1 MVLGKLIWN
10 DIMIDIIED
19 GLFAAIA
26 AIGFSSISNT
36 PHRAYLTC
44 ALIAAAGHSIRYIL
58 TLQEFGGMHIIP
70 ASTAASFA
78 IGMLAVLL
86 ASRIKCPAEVCFFPA
101 LLPMIP
107 GMYAYR
113 TIEAVLSCLYHTQEE
128 AFGHYFYL
136 LAYNGLTCTF
146 IILGMV
152 IGATVPVFL
161 FKKLSFTATR

>member
-1 MVLGKLIWN
+1 MWN
-10 DIMIDIIED
+10 EIFINVIED

-36 PHRAYLTC
+36 PHRAYLTI
-44 ALIAAAGHSIRYIL
+44 ALLAAAGHAIRYVL
-58 TLQEFGGMHIIP
+58 TMPEFGGMHIIA
-70 ASTAASFA
+70 ASTVAAFA
-78 IGMLAVLL
+78 IGLLAVLF

-113 TIEAVLSCLYHTQEE
+113 TIEALLSCLYHTQEE
-128 AFGHYFYL
+128 MFGHYFYL
-136 LAYNGLTCTF
+136 LAYNALTCSF
-146 IILGMV
+146 IIFGMV

-161 FKKLSFTATR
+161 FKKLSFTDTR

>member
-1 MVLGKLIWN
+1 MCN
-10 DIMIDIIED
+10 DLLVNIFED

-36 PHRAYLTC
+36 PRRAYLTC
-44 ALIAAAGHSIRYIL
+44 ALIAAAGHSIRYVISL
-58 TLQEFGGMHIIP
+58 PDFGGMNIIIS
-70 ASTAASFA
+70 STLAAFA
-78 IGMLAVLL
+78 IGILAVLF
-86 ASRIKCPAEVCFFPA
+86 ASSIKCPAEVCFFPA

-113 TIEAVLSCLYHTQEE
+113 TVEALISCLCNTQEE
-128 AFGHYFYL
+128 TFRHYFYL

-146 IILGMV
+146 IVLGMV
-152 IGATVPVFL
+152 VGATIPVFM